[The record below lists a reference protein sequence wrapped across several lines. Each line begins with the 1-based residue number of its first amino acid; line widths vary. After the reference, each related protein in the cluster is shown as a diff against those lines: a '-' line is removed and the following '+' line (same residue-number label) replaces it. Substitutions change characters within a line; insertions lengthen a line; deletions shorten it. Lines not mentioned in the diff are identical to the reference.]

1 MPSDYPGALD
11 TLVNPTSTTARNAG
25 GGLALSEV
33 TSNANDAIEA
43 IQATLGVDP
52 QGSESTV
59 ADRLD
64 TIEAGG
70 GGGGGLVK
78 LYDASFTTQASIN
91 PGAILDGT
99 YRHYLVLIDITGTS
113 TDQEVSFRLRASG
126 TDDSSAVYDYAL
138 SGVSSANTART
149 VSTGQAQTAAVINR
163 TNGSGYMNN
172 AIRLLLFNPAEAVN
186 TGVMVEAIEGA
197 YGVGNMAQMSGG
209 ISHRA
214 ATAWDSFS
222 IYVGGTITGHLAVY
236 GYEK

>member
-1 MPSDYPGALD
+1 MASDYPGALD

-78 LYDASFTTQASIN
+78 LYAATFTTQASIN
-91 PGAILDGT
+91 PGAILNST
-99 YRHYLVLIDITGTS
+99 YTNYLVLCTITGTS
-113 TDQEVSFRLRASG
+113 TNQEVRFRFRASG

-149 VSTGQAQTAAVINR
+149 AGTGQGATYGLLNI
-163 TNGSGYMNN
+163 TNSSGYMNN
-172 AIRLLLFNPAEAVN
+172 SMRLLLFNPAEAVN
-186 TGVMVEAIEGA
+186 SGVMVESVEGA

-214 ATAWDSFS
+214 TTAWDSFS
-222 IYVGGTITGHLAVY
+222 IYVAGTITGHLAVY